1 MDESFSKSR
10 AYYSHSHIIVSPPL
24 HSPSAT
30 VALQG
35 GEQQGDKLKQHGL
48 SMLARTAG
56 AEEMDS
62 AVRGCSP
69 IY

>member
-1 MDESFSKSR
+1 M
-10 AYYSHSHIIVSPPL
+10 IVSPPL

-30 VALQG
+30 VALRG

-48 SMLARTAG
+48 SMLARIAG